1 MRRSIVLSGRR
12 WCYSVLVSTVHHEAE
27 LRYAVERLSESG
39 AKVTRAR
46 RAVLEV
52 MADSRKHLSSTEIVA
67 RVLERAPSVGR
78 ASVFRTLDLLSRL
91 AIVRPTFLSGRA
103 PVYVLM
109 SEDGHHAHIVCP
121 RCLNVIE
128 IDECHLSHALNK
140 IAQDHDIH
148 VVGHLLEVYGL
159 CAPCR

>member
-1 MRRSIVLSGRR
+1 
-12 WCYSVLVSTVHHEAE
+12 
-27 LRYAVERLSESG
+27 
-39 AKVTRAR
+39 
-46 RAVLEV
+46 

-67 RVLERAPSVGR
+67 GVLQRAPSVGR

-109 SEDGHHAHIVCP
+109 SQDGHHAHIVCP
-121 RCLNVIE
+121 RCLKVIE
-128 IDECHLSHALNK
+128 IDECHLTHALSK
-140 IAQDHDIH
+140 IAQEHDIH
-148 VVGHLLEVYGL
+148 VAGHLLEVYSL

>member
-1 MRRSIVLSGRR
+1 MRLTSGSPWSGCPSRG
-12 WCYSVLVSTVHHEAE
+12 A
-27 LRYAVERLSESG
+27 RL
-39 AKVTRAR
+39 TRAR

-67 RVLERAPSVGR
+67 GVLRRAPSVGR

-121 RCLNVIE
+121 RCLKVIE
-128 IDECHLSHALNK
+128 IDECHLYPRVE
-140 IAQDHDIH
+140 QD
-148 VVGHLLEVYGL
+148 
-159 CAPCR
+159 CAGV